1 MTGIIKDA
9 SEFGVELN
17 VGRTI
22 LSNKL
27 TLLINHIDLLLASGQ
42 TDEAN
47 AEMVKAGL
55 DGIASQTRG
64 LYQRH
69 GAVVPDIFLADE
81 G

>member
-1 MTGIIKDA
+1 MAGIIKDA
-9 SEFGVELN
+9 SEFGVEFN

-69 GAVVPDIFLADE
+69 GAVVPDIFLTDKS
-81 G
+81 